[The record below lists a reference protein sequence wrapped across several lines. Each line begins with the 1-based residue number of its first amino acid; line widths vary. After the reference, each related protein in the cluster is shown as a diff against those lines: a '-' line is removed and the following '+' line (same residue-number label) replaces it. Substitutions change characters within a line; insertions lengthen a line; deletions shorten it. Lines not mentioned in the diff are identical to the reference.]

1 MMLGLCCERRNLL
14 MTALTRPVRVIQPFV
29 CSHHKIAVTHL
40 CHVMHIAHVTR
51 RYGAL
56 LLKITVVDD
65 NTGMPT
71 ATPQLLLDDAQ
82 SPGI

>member
-1 MMLGLCCERRNLL
+1 MLGLCCECRNLL
-14 MTALTRPVRVIQPFV
+14 ITALTRRVRVIQPIV
-29 CSHHKIAVTHL
+29 CRYHKIAVTHL
-40 CHVMHIAHVTR
+40 CHVTHATHIPR
-51 RYGAL
+51 RYSAL

-65 NTGMPT
+65 DTSLT